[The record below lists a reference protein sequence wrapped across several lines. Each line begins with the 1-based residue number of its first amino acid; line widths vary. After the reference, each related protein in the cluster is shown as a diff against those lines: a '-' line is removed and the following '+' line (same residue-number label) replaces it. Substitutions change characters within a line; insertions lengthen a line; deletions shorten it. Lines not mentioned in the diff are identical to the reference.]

1 MSKYDDLARII
12 IQDVGGRANIASLTH
27 CATRLRF
34 RLWDESKAQTS
45 ALSGTAGVVTVI
57 RSGRQYMVVIGRHVT
72 EVYDAVCRAAH
83 LDGKGRPAGAAHP
96 AAAFLARLFHRGRKM
111 EPTAADGILIYAPV
125 SGRVRLLPRIE
136 DPVFSSEALGK
147 GCAIEPSGDAIV
159 APFDGVV
166 EQIAQTK
173 HAVGL
178 RSETGV
184 ELLIHVGMDTVELKG
199 LGFAPQVQVGDR
211 VKQGQLLLKFNRT
224 AIAAAGYRVT
234 TPVVVTNTA
243 AFKSVQ
249 VIASGT
255 VIEGQKL
262 LLLC

>member
-111 EPTAADGILIYAPV
+111 EPTAAEV
-125 SGRVRLLPRIE
+125 S
-136 DPVFSSEALGK
+136 
-147 GCAIEPSGDAIV
+147 
-159 APFDGVV
+159 
-166 EQIAQTK
+166 
-173 HAVGL
+173 
-178 RSETGV
+178 
-184 ELLIHVGMDTVELKG
+184 
-199 LGFAPQVQVGDR
+199 
-211 VKQGQLLLKFNRT
+211 
-224 AIAAAGYRVT
+224 
-234 TPVVVTNTA
+234 
-243 AFKSVQ
+243 
-249 VIASGT
+249 
-255 VIEGQKL
+255 
-262 LLLC
+262 